1 MTNDILL
8 TLDRAWRAMTVT
20 ELSTQ
25 LGSKWRT
32 VAKEINRLY
41 HNGLIDITGD
51 QPVYPDDDSLRTPLW
66 QLTSA
71 GRQLAAEIRA
81 AERMEEASDEDATD
95 GP

>member
-1 MTNDILL
+1 MNNDILL

-25 LGSKWRT
+25 LGSEWRT

-66 QLTSA
+66 QLTST
-71 GRQLAAEIRA
+71 GKQLAEEIRA
-81 AERMEEASDEDATD
+81 AQRIEEVQPD